1 MRAVTWQDVND
12 VRVETVPDPRIEQ
25 PTDAIISVTSSG
37 ICGSDL
43 HLAGP
48 MGRYMCR
55 GDILGHE
62 AIGIVEEL
70 GPEVTRLS
78 VGDRVVVPFN
88 IACGDCGYCRTGL
101 TSQCSTTRVRGQGTG
116 AAQFGYSALYGQVPG
131 AQAEYLRVPQAQF
144 GPVVLPHDNEPDQ
157 RYLFLSDILPTA
169 WQAVIYAEVPPCG
182 SVAVWGLGP
191 VGQLCTRIAWQLGA
205 DQVFGIDRVPERL
218 AMARRHGIHVIDTR
232 KVSDVTEAL
241 RELTGGEGPDAVID
255 AVGMEAHGAPPAVL
269 LHRSAG
275 AGGASA
281 EVVESSRD
289 RVAALHQS
297 IDAVRRGGTV
307 SVAGVYAGPFDPL
320 PMLQLFDKQLTM
332 RFGQANV
339 RQWVDEIMPMLN
351 ADDPLG
357 VMDLVTHRL
366 PLESASEA
374 YWMFQQKRDR
384 CIKVILEPGRPA
396 AV

>member
-1 MRAVTWQDVND
+1 M
-12 VRVETVPDPRIEQ
+12 
-25 PTDAIISVTSSG
+25 
-37 ICGSDL
+37 
-43 HLAGP
+43 
-48 MGRYMCR
+48 
-55 GDILGHE
+55 
-62 AIGIVEEL
+62 
-70 GPEVTRLS
+70 
-78 VGDRVVVPFN
+78 
-88 IACGDCGYCRTGL
+88 
-101 TSQCSTTRVRGQGTG
+101 
-116 AAQFGYSALYGQVPG
+116 
-131 AQAEYLRVPQAQF
+131 
-144 GPVVLPHDNEPDQ
+144 
-157 RYLFLSDILPTA
+157 
-169 WQAVIYAEVPPCG
+169 
-182 SVAVWGLGP
+182 
-191 VGQLCTRIAWQLGA
+191 CTRIAWQLGA